1 MQKSDVKF
9 VDVWGVERRS
19 FHHWSA
25 KISSLHFSCESFVEF
40 RIFRTIPAC
49 LDLWKTE
56 EITGSFVDDLSKQS
70 QPVSTRRRRWKT
82 HERCYAFNQAFL
94 HYPCNRTAY
103 NISMSKKDLAWQLRQ
118 HGNYVRDAWVVN
130 CILRMNQVGVL
141 TKMLVDSLEALLRS
155 LRGHIPVS
163 EKKSCL
169 IDQVSYVV
177 ATLVFL
183 QISDA
188 YRNLGRNAV
197 TFKIIIKCQV
207 QQLRW
212 NIPVS
217 EN

>member
-1 MQKSDVKF
+1 
-9 VDVWGVERRS
+9 
-19 FHHWSA
+19 
-25 KISSLHFSCESFVEF
+25 
-40 RIFRTIPAC
+40 
-49 LDLWKTE
+49 
-56 EITGSFVDDLSKQS
+56 
-70 QPVSTRRRRWKT
+70 
-82 HERCYAFNQAFL
+82 
-94 HYPCNRTAY
+94 
-103 NISMSKKDLAWQLRQ
+103 
-118 HGNYVRDAWVVN
+118 
-130 CILRMNQVGVL
+130 MNQGGVL

-183 QISDA
+183 QFSDA

-217 EN
+217 EKLS